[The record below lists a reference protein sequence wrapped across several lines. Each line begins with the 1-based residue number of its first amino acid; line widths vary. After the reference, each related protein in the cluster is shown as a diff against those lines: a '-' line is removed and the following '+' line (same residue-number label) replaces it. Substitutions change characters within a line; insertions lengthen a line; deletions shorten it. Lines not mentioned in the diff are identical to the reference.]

1 MTSRFFWA
9 SCLSVGMLVTAGCN
23 GGSSDGPRTVK
34 ASGVVTL
41 DGVPV
46 EKAQVV
52 FIDDS
57 NKYPAYSPTDAQG
70 KFDLRL
76 SETKMGAVPG
86 PYKVQVSKTLLESGD
101 GSEVSLK
108 YGLPK
113 KYSNFM
119 QSGLTFTVPDAG
131 TSDIKLELKS
141 K

>member
-1 MTSRFFWA
+1 MTRFCLA
-9 SCLSVGMLVTAGCN
+9 SLLLVALPTLIGCD
-23 GGSSDGPRTVK
+23 GGSSGGPKTVN

-41 DGVPV
+41 DGAPV

-52 FIDDS
+52 FIDDA
-57 NKYPAYSPTDAQG
+57 NQYPAFSATDAQG
-70 KFDLRL
+70 KFSLKL
-76 SETKMGAVPG
+76 SEEKQGAVPG
-86 PYKVQVSKTLLESGD
+86 PYKIQVSKTILDSGD
-101 GSEVSLK
+101 GAEVSLK

-119 QSGLTFTVPDAG
+119 ESGLTYTIPESG